1 MNMHDPHG
9 WRALLDA
16 LADTLSRTDCE
27 DWLVG
32 GCLRDALL
40 GEPVGDVDVALTCE
54 PLLVA
59 ERLASRLPLAIGRLG
74 HGTVRLSPRAFPD
87 THLDLTQIHGGAI
100 SSDLARRDFTV
111 NAMALP
117 LSARAQWLAVLHGEA
132 ETMPNL
138 LDPFDGLA
146 HLRARQLVAV
156 APDAFTA
163 DPGRIIR
170 AARLRARFRLRVG
183 PETRQLVRQAVPLL
197 TTLSPDRVRDEMA
210 LLLALPGATDGVAA
224 LNDFGALSVLYPER
238 DGATAAH
245 ALATLRQLDRL
256 MAADD
261 NAVYH
266 ALRTWSASDSRRI
279 ALRLAAIQHAGERHA
294 GERHE
299 DAPSLRWRQ
308 ALAALTTESETER
321 LHAARLLFD
330 RAGKREDA
338 AADALLVA
346 AACALASGT
355 NHGESLAARAD
366 ALVAIY
372 LSERERL
379 IPSPLL
385 TGKDLI
391 ETLGL
396 PPGPAIGRALHAV
409 RLAQLAG
416 AITDSEA
423 ALALARELNDT

>member
-1 MNMHDPHG
+1 MMIRDTHN
-9 WRALLDA
+9 WQTLLDS
-16 LADTLSRTDCE
+16 LAATLSQTACE
-27 DWLVG
+27 GWLVG

-59 ERLASRLPLAIGRLG
+59 ERLAARLPLAIGRLG

-117 LSARAQWLAVLHGEA
+117 LSARAQWPAVLHGEA

-170 AARLRARFRLRVG
+170 AARLRARFRLRVD
-183 PETRQLVRQAVPLL
+183 PETRQLARQAVPLL

-238 DGATAAH
+238 DGAPAAH

-279 ALRLAAIQHAGERHA
+279 ALRLAAIQHAGES
-294 GERHE
+294 HE

-308 ALAALTTESETER
+308 ALAALATESETER
-321 LHAARLLFD
+321 VHAARLLFD
-330 RAGKREDA
+330 RAGKREDP

-366 ALVAIY
+366 VLVAIY
-372 LSERERL
+372 LSDRERL
-379 IPSPLL
+379 IPPPRL

-416 AITDSEA
+416 EITDSEA

>member
-1 MNMHDPHG
+1 MNTHDPHG

-16 LADTLSRTDCE
+16 LADTLTQADCE
-27 DWLVG
+27 GWLVG

-40 GEPVGDVDVALTCE
+40 GEPVRDVDVALTCE

-59 ERLASRLPLAIGRLG
+59 ARLASRLPLAIGRLG
-74 HGTVRLSPRAFPD
+74 HGTVRLSPHAFPD
-87 THLDLTQIHGGAI
+87 THLDLTQVHGGAI

-111 NAMALP
+111 NAMAVP

-138 LDPFDGLA
+138 LNPFDGLA

-156 APDAFTA
+156 AADAFTA

-170 AARLRARFRLRVG
+170 AARLRARFRLRVD
-183 PETRQLVRQAVPLL
+183 PETRQLARQAVPLL

-210 LLLALPGATDGVAA
+210 LLLALPGATDGVA
-224 LNDFGALSVLYPER
+224 LLDELGALSVLYSEL

-245 ALATLRQLDRL
+245 ALATLRQLDQL

-266 ALRTWSASDSRRI
+266 ALRTWSASDARRI
-279 ALRLAAIQHAGERHA
+279 ALRVAAIQHASESHA
-294 GERHE
+294 S
-299 DAPSLRWRQ
+299 APSLRCRQ
-308 ALAALTTESETER
+308 ALAALATEGETER

-346 AACALASGT
+346 VACALASGT

-372 LSERERL
+372 LSDRERL
-379 IPSPLL
+379 IPPPLL
-385 TGKDLI
+385 TGKELI

-416 AITDSEA
+416 EITDSEA
-423 ALALARELNDT
+423 ALALARQLNDT